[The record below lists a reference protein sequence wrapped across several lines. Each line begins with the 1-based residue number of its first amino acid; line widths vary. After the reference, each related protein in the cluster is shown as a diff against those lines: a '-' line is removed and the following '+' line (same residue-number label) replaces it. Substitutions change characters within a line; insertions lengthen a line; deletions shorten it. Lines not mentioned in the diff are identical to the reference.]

1 MLSSVITSIRMRYA
15 FAGTMFGSIFTSC
28 GLAYDAMVVNRSAA
42 SLSDLFQENPIHG
55 AMALVPLILG
65 YTFFKVGESRARL
78 VDELNRR
85 RQAEDSL
92 KYNAFH
98 DSLTGLG
105 NRHALECDVGE
116 ALSAPIGEDHRPAL
130 LLLDLDKFKFIND
143 TMGHTVG
150 DEILLAL
157 AARLREAAGPSHRLY
172 RLGGDEFVLL
182 WQGAPN
188 ARLVTMFCT
197 ALMQLISFPFDI
209 NGVKLAAGGSV
220 GVTWLDDEDRSMSD
234 VLRRADL
241 ALYRSKDVPGS
252 HFSLYDR
259 ALAYEAEQRMQMEKD
274 IRLAIEEKCF
284 FLEYQPIVD
293 LATNRV
299 KGFEALLRW
308 KFGDIVVRPDMFIP
322 VAEKSGLIVP
332 LGTWVLAEACAQ
344 AVRWPEEVGVSVNVA
359 GEQFKDR
366 AFVDF
371 VKDVLNDTGLAPS
384 RLTIEVTESL
394 FTVHVDTVR
403 DCLTELHDLGIRLAL
418 DDFGTGFS
426 SINHL
431 RSFPID
437 NLKIDRS
444 FTELMLESPREAE
457 LVTIILR
464 LSRAF
469 NMTTTIEGVET
480 ASQLEFIRAQGAGN
494 AQGFLIS
501 RPVAQADVLGFIE
514 RQASAA
520 ALPSEIMMQKRAD
533 LEDNVRRLRA

>member
-15 FAGTMFGSIFTSC
+15 FAGAMFGSIFTSC
-28 GLAYDAMVVNRSAA
+28 GLAYDAMFVNRSAA
-42 SLSDLFQENPIHG
+42 GLSDLFQTNPIHG
-55 AMALVPLILG
+55 AMALVPVILG
-65 YTFFKVGESRARL
+65 YTFLKVGESRARL
-78 VDELNRR
+78 VDELGRR
-85 RQAEDSL
+85 RQAEESL

-105 NRHALECDVGE
+105 NRHALECDVAE
-116 ALSAPIGEDHRPAL
+116 ALQPPIGEGHSPAL

-157 AARLREAAGPSHRLY
+157 SARLREAAGPSHRLY
-172 RLGGDEFVLL
+172 RLGGDEFVIFWL
-182 WQGAPN
+182 GAPD
-188 ARLVTMFCT
+188 RQIVTMFCA
-197 ALMQLISFPFDI
+197 ALMQLISFPFDV
-209 NGVKLAAGGSV
+209 NGIKLAAGGSV
-220 GVTWLDDEDRSMSD
+220 GVTWLDSEDRSMSD

-241 ALYRSKDVPGS
+241 ALYRSKEVPGS

-274 IRLAIEEKCF
+274 IRLALEEKAF

-308 KFGDIVVRPDMFIP
+308 QFGDVVVRPDLFIP

-332 LGTWVLAEACAQ
+332 LGKWVLAEACAE
-344 AVRWPEEVGVSVNVA
+344 AIRWPGEVGVSVNVA

-371 VKDVLNDTGLAPS
+371 VKQVLDDTGLSAS

-437 NLKIDRS
+437 NLKIDKS
-444 FTELMLESPREAE
+444 FTELMLDNQREAE
-457 LVTIILR
+457 LVSIILR

-494 AQGFLIS
+494 VQGFLIS
-501 RPVAQADVLGFIE
+501 RPVAQTEVLAFIA
-514 RQASAA
+514 RQASEAA
-520 ALPSEIMMQKRAD
+520 VPADALLRQQSEDSNI
-533 LEDNVRRLRA
+533 RRLRA